1 MNAKKCDVCGALYMF
16 YNDNDKTNCKKPTG
30 FRLLREDKG
39 FNIRPLDRYDCCP
52 NCMNKILTF
61 VDSLKVHTDDEGEQA
76 AYAISEHD
84 LSDGCS
90 SLAKAGITLG
100 KD

>member
-1 MNAKKCDVCGALYMF
+1 MNAKKCDVCGNFYMPYNNNK
-16 YNDNDKTNCKKPTG
+16 YNDDGPNG

-39 FNIRPLDRYDCCP
+39 FNLQALGRYECCP
-52 NCMNKILTF
+52 NCMNKILAF
-61 VDSLKVHTDDEGEQA
+61 VESLKIHADDEGEQA
-76 AYAISEHD
+76 AYAISELD
-84 LSDGCS
+84 VDNGCS